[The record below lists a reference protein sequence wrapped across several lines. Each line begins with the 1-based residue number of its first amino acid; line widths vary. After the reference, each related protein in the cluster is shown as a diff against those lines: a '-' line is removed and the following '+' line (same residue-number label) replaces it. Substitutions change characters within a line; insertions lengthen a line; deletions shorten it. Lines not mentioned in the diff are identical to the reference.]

1 MRKKMLLFVCV
12 AALIVSSLAPAVAVA
27 APQQPRVPIIVDADI
42 GVDDAA
48 ALAYLLSSSKANI
61 LGITTVAGNTSVE
74 NAAANALLLLQTA
87 QRTNIPVVVGATAP
101 LVVPA
106 SRQGVFVHGPDG
118 LWGLSYQ
125 FPPQDLS
132 GLSHDAPGFLCT
144 HAQAGVTLL
153 ALGPLTNIAQAVQ
166 ACPAQMQLYKIIW
179 LGGAKSVEGEGNTA
193 VSVFNP
199 WFDPEAAQ
207 VVLHAGLQLTMVT
220 TDAARAVAV
229 DPDVFDLLA
238 QRGNALGKFVAGPLQ
253 MYAAAV
259 TQSAATAQ
267 APTANDTRSARLKS
281 ALARVRN
288 HFNGPKVALF
298 DPTAA
303 VIVLNPELIT
313 DQQSGLLVIDPA
325 ASFTTRGQ
333 TVVALSMQEKISTIA
348 TDAELSAL
356 VDQAMFDPNFDLYA
370 ALGAILMSQPDN
382 AQVVMKVNAV
392 KVKAKWLSALLY

>member
-1 MRKKMLLFVCV
+1 MNKKLILFVSIF
-12 AALIVSSLAPAVAVA
+12 ALIAANLAPAAAWA
-27 APQQPRVPIIVDADI
+27 APQRPRVPIIVDADI

-61 LGITTVAGNTSVE
+61 LGITTVAGNTSVD
-74 NAAANALLLLQTA
+74 NAAVNALLLLQTA
-87 QRTNIPVVVGATAP
+87 QRTDIPVVVGAVGP

-106 SRQGVFVHGPDG
+106 SHQGVFVHGPDG

-125 FPPQDLS
+125 YPQQDLS
-132 GLSHDAPGFLCT
+132 GLSHDAPGFLCS
-144 HAQAGVTLL
+144 HAQADVTLL

-166 ACPAQMQLYKIIW
+166 ACPEAMRLYKIVW

-199 WFDPEAAQ
+199 WFDPEATQA
-207 VVLHAGLQLTMVT
+207 VLNAGLQLTMVT

-229 DPDVFDLLA
+229 DPAVFDLLA

-267 APTANDTRSARLKS
+267 APTTNDARSARLKS

-303 VIVLNPELIT
+303 VIVLHPEMIT

-325 ASFTTRGQ
+325 ANFTTRGQ
-333 TVVALSMQEKISTIA
+333 TVVALSMQEKLATIA

-356 VDQAMFDPNFDLYA
+356 VDQAMFDSNFDLYA
-370 ALGAILMSQPDN
+370 ALAEILASKPDN
-382 AQVVMKVNAV
+382 AQVVMKVNAL
-392 KVKAKWLSALLY
+392 KVKANWLTALLR

>member
-1 MRKKMLLFVCV
+1 MNKKLWLLICV
-12 AALIVSSLAPAVAVA
+12 VALIVSSFAPAVAVA
-27 APQQPRVPIIVDADI
+27 APQQTRVPIIVDADI

-48 ALAYLLSSSKANI
+48 AIAFLLSSSKANV

-87 QRTNIPVVVGATAP
+87 QRTNIPVVVGAGAP
-101 LVVPA
+101 LAVPA
-106 SRQGVFVHGPDG
+106 SHQGLFVHGPDG

-132 GLSHDAPGFLCT
+132 GLSHDAPTFLCT
-144 HAQAGVTLL
+144 NAQAGVTLL

-166 ACPAQMQLYKIIW
+166 QCPGEMQLYKIVW

-199 WFDPEAAQ
+199 WFDPEATQ
-207 VVLHAGLQLTMVT
+207 VVLSAGLQLTMVT
-220 TDAARAVAV
+220 TDAARDVAV
-229 DPDVFDLLA
+229 DPAVFDMLA
-238 QRGNALGKFVAGPLQ
+238 RRGNALGQFVAGPLQ
-253 MYAAAV
+253 MYAAIV
-259 TQSAATAQ
+259 TQAAGSAPALAV
-267 APTANDTRSARLKS
+267 NDVRSARLKS

-303 VIVLNPELIT
+303 VIVLYPEFVT
-313 DQQSGLLVIDPA
+313 DQQSGLVVIDPA
-325 ASFTTRGQ
+325 ANFTTRGQ
-333 TVVALSMQEKISTIA
+333 TVVALSMQEKLSTIA
-348 TDAELSAL
+348 DDAELSAL
-356 VDQAMFDPNFDLYA
+356 ADQAMMDPNFDLYA
-370 ALGAILMSQPDN
+370 ALGAILYRQPDN

-392 KVKAKWLSALLY
+392 RVKAKWLSALLF